1 MTCYPHDF
9 ALKWPKY
16 IYIYI
21 YIYLY
26 DIENYQKVANR
37 ICLFS
42 IFYVNVLWPMT
53 VYNVAIML
61 PSWLC
66 LEMENKK
73 NDMIAGIIK
82 E

>member
-1 MTCYPHDF
+1 MAKID
-9 ALKWPKY
+9 LY
-16 IYIYI
+16 IYIYRER
-21 YIYLY
+21 
-26 DIENYQKVANR
+26 ENYQKVANR

-66 LEMENKK
+66 LEMVNKK

>member
-1 MTCYPHDF
+1 MAKIDF
-9 ALKWPKY
+9 FKY
-16 IYIYI
+16 IYI
-21 YIYLY
+21 Y

-66 LEMENKK
+66 LEMVNKK

>member
-1 MTCYPHDF
+1 MAKIDF
-9 ALKWPKY
+9 FKY

-21 YIYLY
+21 Y
-26 DIENYQKVANR
+26 DIENYQKVDNR

-66 LEMENKK
+66 LEMVNKK

>member
-1 MTCYPHDF
+1 MAKID
-9 ALKWPKY
+9 LY

-21 YIYLY
+21 ER
-26 DIENYQKVANR
+26 ENYQKVANR

-42 IFYVNVLWPMT
+42 IFYVNVLWPIT
-53 VYNVAIML
+53 VYNVVIML

-66 LEMENKK
+66 LEMVNKK

>member
-1 MTCYPHDF
+1 MAKIDF
-9 ALKWPKY
+9 FKY
-16 IYIYI
+16 IYI
-21 YIYLY
+21 Y

-53 VYNVAIML
+53 IYNVAIML
-61 PSWLC
+61 PLWLC
-66 LEMENKK
+66 LEMVNKK